1 MSDFLP
7 SSMLFIK
14 NHLASTL
21 LFLMALAVHHK
32 WWRQCRTRWGRA
44 LLLGLMGIVGAAFLL
59 EAQRISNLF
68 ATDFFRPLH
77 ATGLGW
83 SLASLAIF
91 GSQLVDGLFLRLF
104 GTRRAGLKP
113 RSEMSLGRPEARPT
127 GSTKSSANTADTQ
140 DTAGDVPASAQRRVV
155 LQAIR
160 GAIYA
165 TPAVA
170 LGYGTFIERDNFRVE
185 EITIP
190 VAGLPKE
197 LEGLKIVQITDI
209 HMGPFMS
216 ERNVERI
223 VGMANE
229 TRSHLAIMTG
239 DLVTGVGDPVEICL
253 EQLARVRTDAGMIG
267 CLGNHEIYA
276 NAQDYVYLEGARL
289 GIRFLRSESLVLE
302 FRGHKLNFA
311 GVDYQRKGAPYLI
324 GAEKMIESG
333 IPNILLSHS
342 PDVFPVA
349 ASQGYDLT
357 LSGHTHGGQ
366 ITVEYLQQ
374 FVNPARFVTRYVSG
388 LYEEAGRRIYVSRGL
403 GTVGV
408 PTRLGAP
415 PELTVIRLAAAPKV
429 AT

>member
-1 MSDFLP
+1 MIFV
-7 SSMLFIK
+7 K

-21 LFLMALAVHHK
+21 LVALTLGVHYG
-32 WWRQCRTRWGRA
+32 WWRNSKLCRTKLRR
-44 LLLGLMGIVGAAFLL
+44 LVVLFLTGLVLTAFAL
-59 EAQRISNLF
+59 EAQRINRLF
-68 ATDFFRPLH
+68 PAEVFTAVH
-77 ATGLGW
+77 SIGLGW

-91 GSQLVDGLFLRLF
+91 AAQTVNGLVVRFFNRKPAAADG
-104 GTRRAGLKP
+104 P
-113 RSEMSLGRPEARPT
+113 
-127 GSTKSSANTADTQ
+127 
-140 DTAGDVPASAQRRVV
+140 PASPDRRRL
-155 LQAIR
+155 LQAVS

-165 TPAVA
+165 TPAVV

-185 EITIP
+185 EVTIP
-190 VAGLPKE
+190 VAGLPKD

-209 HMGPFMS
+209 HMGAFLS
-216 ERNVERI
+216 ERDVERI

-239 DLVTGVGDPVEICL
+239 DLVTGVIDPVEVCL
-253 EQLARVRTDAGMIG
+253 SHLGRVKADAGMIG

-276 NAQDYVYLEGARL
+276 GAEDYVHVEGARL
-289 GIRFLRSESLVLE
+289 GIRFLRSENLVME

-311 GVDYQRKGAPYLI
+311 GVDYQRKGSPYLV
-324 GAEKMIESG
+324 GTEKLIEPG
-333 IPNILLSHS
+333 MTNILLSHN

-349 ASQGYDLT
+349 AAQGFDLT

-366 ITVEYLQQ
+366 ITVEYLKQ

-388 LYEEAGRRIYVSRGL
+388 LYTEGDKRIYVSRGL

-415 PELTVIRLAAAPKV
+415 PELTVIRLASAPSSRIGLAV
-429 AT
+429 